1 MDTMPFNEF
10 KLLWDNLDGEEIL
23 SKEILQKLK
32 SLDIE
37 EVNELFKTQ
46 EELEEEE
53 HRQKL
58 QTLTLTQDELYD
70 FINIQ
75 HHM

>member
-10 KLLWDNLDGEEIL
+10 KKLWDNLDGEEIL
-23 SKEILQKLK
+23 SKEIIQKLK

-58 QTLTLTQDELYD
+58 QTLTQDELYD